1 MNCTLKS
8 RLIPS
13 ILVVMGLMVV
23 TSCNKDDDKPSS
35 TISFALAEQTV
46 NESAGTVEVTV
57 VLDKPLNEPI
67 DLFYKLSGTAEV
79 YDPFEGGDYFIP
91 TGNYISIGPGT
102 TQAKITIE
110 LVEDYDF
117 EVSNNFDFENPQEE
131 DMIET
136 LTITLVSVIEGTA
149 KIAGQTEF
157 TLKIKEDDTVIFLL
171 WDAGTGKT
179 ANMDMFLW
187 VDDDLDGIYDLYDG
201 SIGNNA
207 QEAVL
212 IPGGLGFTKYG
223 ISAVYKTGDSDNL
236 QFSTLFFNFG
246 GTVNG
251 TSGPVAF
258 DGTYTLANLNDW
270 ESETGQLP
278 QIVQTF
284 DKNNLNYTNVSAIEI
299 PDAGSRMRTY
309 PLNFDR
315 SAIKGLGKRALE
327 LKSR

>member
-8 RLIPS
+8 RLIPCLLM
-13 ILVVMGLMVV
+13 LVGLIVV
-23 TSCNKDDDKPSS
+23 SSCNDDDEKPGSN
-35 TISFALAEQTV
+35 ISFALAEQTV
-46 NESAGTVEVTV
+46 NESAGTVDVTV
-57 VLDKPLNEPI
+57 VLDRPLDEPI
-67 DLFYKLSGTAEV
+67 DLFYKLSGTADV

-102 TQAKITIE
+102 TQAKITIK

-117 EVSNNFDFENPQEE
+117 EVSDDFDFENPVEE

-136 LTITLVSVIEGTA
+136 IVITLVSVIEGTS
-149 KIAGQTEF
+149 KVTGQTEF

-171 WDAGTGKT
+171 WDPGTGKT

-187 VDDDLDGIYDLYDG
+187 IDDDNDEIFDLYDG

-212 IPGGLGFTKYG
+212 IPGGLNIPKFGL
-223 ISAVYKTGDSDNL
+223 SAVYKTGDSDNL
-236 QFSTLFFNFG
+236 QFQTLFFNFG

-278 QIVQTF
+278 KIIQTF
-284 DKNNLNYTNVSAIEI
+284 DKNNLNYTNVSQIHI
-299 PDAGSRMRTY
+299 PDAGSRMKTY
-309 PLNFDR
+309 LRNFDR
-315 SAIKGLGKRALE
+315 SAIKGLGKRAIE
-327 LKSR
+327 LK